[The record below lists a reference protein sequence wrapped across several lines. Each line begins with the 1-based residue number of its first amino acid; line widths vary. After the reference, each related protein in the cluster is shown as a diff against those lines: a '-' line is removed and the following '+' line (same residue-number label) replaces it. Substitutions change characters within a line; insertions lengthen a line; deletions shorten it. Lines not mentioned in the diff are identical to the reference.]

1 MVAGRFCLEVEIASR
16 IALSRQVGVDLG
28 MEVGVDLG
36 IEVEVDLGK
45 AVGVG

>member
-28 MEVGVDLG
+28 MEVGFDFG
-36 IEVEVDLGK
+36 MEVVVDLGK
-45 AVGVG
+45 AEGVG